1 MANKLPSVKE
11 DKNIGERIDRTSAK
25 LKNLPGVCLQGI
37 ELKLLFGIAEQ
48 RRDKELA
55 KRGLDYSVC
64 FHLNSNQSFTVAI
77 YHGEL
82 AVSFSLE
89 LNAISVLSSAHR
101 SD

>member
-11 DKNIGERIDRTSAK
+11 DKNIGETKKFAGS
-25 LKNLPGVCLQGI
+25 L
-37 ELKLLFGIAEQ
+37 ELKLLVAIAEQ
-48 RRDKELA
+48 QRDKEVA

-77 YHGEL
+77 YHREF
-82 AVSFSLE
+82 AVLYLDSVWK